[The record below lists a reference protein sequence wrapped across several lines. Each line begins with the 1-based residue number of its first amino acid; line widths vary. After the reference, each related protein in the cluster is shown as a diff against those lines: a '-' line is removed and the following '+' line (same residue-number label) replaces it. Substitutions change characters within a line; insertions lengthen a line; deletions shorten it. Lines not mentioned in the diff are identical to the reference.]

1 MLKIVVVEP
10 GQTAVVREVEHGV
23 DSLKEIVGDFKS
35 ERFGH
40 YHLLRNPSPGASG
53 PFVITKIETD
63 GDGEAGAFSSLTNED
78 VRNIRRQ
85 LEETS
90 G

>member
-10 GQTAVVREVEHGV
+10 GQAAVVREVEHGI

-40 YHLLRNPSPGASG
+40 YQLLRNPSSGAFG
-53 PFVITKIETD
+53 PFVVTKIETD
-63 GDGEAGAFSSLTNED
+63 GDGEVGAFGSLTDQD
-78 VRNIRRQ
+78 VKNIRRQ